1 MARVPLCT
9 AEDLPEGY
17 RDLFERTERSRSL
30 PLSNLVRA
38 LAHIPTVLEHRTAYS
53 NSLRHHT
60 KLPRRDCELAILAV
74 GHFTGCRYEFL
85 HHVKPGLAAG
95 LRREQIRALAD
106 FRTSPEFD
114 DRERAIVRYAHEATV
129 NIKVS
134 DEAWNAV
141 ASHLEQNLLLELVL
155 IVAWY
160 NQTVRVVEPLQ
171 IDLEDRYRDVEMP

>member
-9 AEDLPEGY
+9 EDDLPEGY
-17 RDLFERTERSRSL
+17 RDLFAKTESSRSL

-38 LAHIPTVLEHRTAYS
+38 LAYIPAVLEHRTAYS

-74 GHFTGCRYEFL
+74 GQFTGCRYEFI
-85 HHVKPGLAAG
+85 HHVKAGLAAG
-95 LRREQIRALAD
+95 LRPEQIRALAD
-106 FRTSPEFD
+106 FETSPEFN
-114 DRERAIVRYAHEATV
+114 DRERAILRYAHEATT

-134 DEAWNAV
+134 DATWNAV
-141 ASHLEQNLLLELVL
+141 ASHLERKLLLELVL

-171 IDLEDRYRDVEMP
+171 VDLEDRYKDMELP

>member
-38 LAHIPTVLEHRTAYS
+38 LAHIPLVLEHRTAYS
-53 NSLRHHT
+53 NSLRQHT

-85 HHVKPGLAAG
+85 HHVKPAIAAG

-106 FRTSPEFD
+106 FQTSPEFD
-114 DRERAIVRYAHEATV
+114 ERERAIVRYAYEATV

-134 DEAWNAV
+134 DDTWNAV
-141 ASHLEQNLLLELVL
+141 ASHLERNLLLELVL

-171 IDLEDRYRDVEMP
+171 IDLEDRYRDMELP